1 MIDHSPGNSNRLFGS
16 RRPISRNEGGLASA
30 AFVITPELFFAM
42 FFGVSHH
49 SIFGVLSGVN
59 YVASR
64 SMSMVGRLFV
74 LSGIVMFGGFPVVTS
89 GVRQMFRRLL
99 VMLCGFLRHRNFLH
113 CS

>member
-1 MIDHSPGNSNRLFGS
+1 MTDLSFHEMKAVFQYPPSLYQK
-16 RRPISRNEGGLASA
+16 
-30 AFVITPELFFAM
+30 LFFAM
-42 FFGVSHH
+42 FFGVSDH

-89 GVRQMFRRLL
+89 GVR
-99 VMLCGFLRHRNFLH
+99 
-113 CS
+113 